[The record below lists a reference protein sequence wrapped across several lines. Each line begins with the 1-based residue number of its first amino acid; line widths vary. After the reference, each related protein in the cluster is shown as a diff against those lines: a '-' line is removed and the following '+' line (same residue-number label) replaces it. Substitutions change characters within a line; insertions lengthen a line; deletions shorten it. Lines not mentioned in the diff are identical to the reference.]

1 MIRQCSVSFAVLFAT
16 ACSSNLV
23 GATNGTSSGTG
34 ATTSAGTTSGNA
46 ACCSSACC
54 SEQSTASST
63 QSNGALICQDGTACY
78 GSWYCQ
84 LEDAGGGG
92 LELGE
97 VVFLDP
103 VLVDGVVGN
112 EGEGVVV
119 VTVDA
124 QGTEP
129 AIDGIGGD
137 NLLQFKA
144 NGRPNLGQID
154 SWGQV
159 THKLLRLCG

>member
-1 MIRQCSVSFAVLFAT
+1 
-16 ACSSNLV
+16 
-23 GATNGTSSGTG
+23 
-34 ATTSAGTTSGNA
+34 
-46 ACCSSACC
+46 
-54 SEQSTASST
+54 
-63 QSNGALICQDGTACY
+63 
-78 GSWYCQ
+78 
-84 LEDAGGGG
+84 
-92 LELGE
+92 
-97 VVFLDP
+97 
-103 VLVDGVVGN
+103 
-112 EGEGVVV
+112 VV

-159 THKLLRLCG
+159 THKLLRLCGEGEKGEWKGGKVVTIRL